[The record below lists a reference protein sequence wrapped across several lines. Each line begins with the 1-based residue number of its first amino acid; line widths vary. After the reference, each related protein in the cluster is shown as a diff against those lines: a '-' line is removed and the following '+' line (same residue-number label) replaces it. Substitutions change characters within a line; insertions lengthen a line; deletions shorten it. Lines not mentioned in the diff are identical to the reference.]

1 MQNYVEMF
9 EAVATK
15 ATYGQIEQAAK
26 WYLDAERV
34 AEEVARNLDA
44 DLEVGAS
51 VVSAF
56 SPRERWTN
64 NVEKAVS
71 FSLGKKVVGL
81 PNNLKMAQKSL
92 KLGFDALN
100 GQKTNAFARAIAGDE
115 NAVVIDV
122 WMLRALGIEKKSPT
136 QLQYVEMAKAVKA
149 VAAKFGTTPRTMQ
162 ALIWIIVRGSAQQ
175 GLTLVEVHNTINY
188 EASRSYNNMVIVGH
202 PIFNIVDKEMRFM
215 HRGMQTQGPSYILSQ
230 GPTVLAKTLNWPQ
243 IMVGP
248 QITK

>member
-1 MQNYVEMF
+1 MNYTEIYAEIVK
-9 EAVATK
+9 EATL
-15 ATYGQIEQAAK
+15 GQVEQAAK

-34 AEEVARNLDA
+34 AHEVARNLDA
-44 DLEVGAS
+44 DLETGAS
-51 VVSAF
+51 VVSSF

-122 WMLRALGIEKKSPT
+122 WMLRALGIEKKTPT
-136 QLQYVEMAKAVKA
+136 QLQYKEMAKAVTA
-149 VAAKFGTTPRTMQ
+149 VAKMHGMTPRAMQ
-162 ALIWIIVRGSAQQ
+162 ALIWIIVRGSAQ
-175 GLTLVEVHNTINY
+175 
-188 EASRSYNNMVIVGH
+188 
-202 PIFNIVDKEMRFM
+202 
-215 HRGMQTQGPSYILSQ
+215 
-230 GPTVLAKTLNWPQ
+230 
-243 IMVGP
+243 
-248 QITK
+248 